1 MLRSGEP
8 SAPRF
13 LRPLPRIQIAEAN
26 IQQAPAKKGH
36 PAGLKALFFTEMWER
51 LGFYLMLG
59 ILLLYITDTERGGL
73 GFSTRQAAEIYGT
86 YMAFVYFTPFLG
98 GMIADRFLGFR
109 RSVFIGGLLMAAGYF
124 ALGIRSLPMFYAGL
138 TLLCLGNGL
147 FKPNISAMVGNLY
160 APDDPRRD
168 AGFNIFYMGINIG
181 ATMSALLSAPL
192 RNLWSFNMAFAAAGV
207 GLLVGVVVLSLNW
220 KRLAKADRQTE
231 RSDEDISFKQVILT
245 ILVPAGL
252 FGFAG
257 YFVGNQLEFVRT
269 TIGPVTFGFI
279 IGMLPVMA
287 YFGLI
292 IKRASPEEKPGL
304 GALIPVYIAG
314 GAFFMIL
321 HLSGGLMTVFAEHN
335 TDRRAEW
342 IPTATDFYAQKAMPS
357 YYGNAGDQLPRLDER
372 VLITVNDAGEAMFG
386 ARILSDELLAD
397 LSTRPGLQVLD
408 TDEATIPD
416 DEMFLVCAVYGKDDV
431 TVAEETDAHGVVN
444 TTVKVV
450 EGAELMDEVLV
461 TRAIEGQDV
470 PVLLVSDATHEA
482 VYRNR
487 DPGVATLAP
496 GSYVRLVNA
505 EMLTGLLNPVFVV
518 LMTPVV
524 VFFFGWMAA
533 RGQPVSTARKIFLGM
548 IITTVAL
555 LIIAVGASLGKDGA
569 AKTSMIWMA
578 VYYLVITFGELC
590 LSPMGLS
597 LVTKLSPK
605 RLVGLMMGGWF
616 LATAIGNKLSGFLS
630 GLEPTTKMFV
640 ILALAILMVAAF
652 IFAMLPRLN
661 MAIKRYGA

>member
-1 MLRSGEP
+1 MTR
-8 SAPRF
+8 A
-13 LRPLPRIQIAEAN
+13 
-26 IQQAPAKKGH
+26 QAPKGH

-73 GFSTRQAAEIYGT
+73 GFTTRQAAEIYGT

-109 RSVFIGGLLMAAGYF
+109 RAVFIGGLLMAAGYF
-124 ALGIRSLPMFYAGL
+124 SLGIRSLPTFYAGL
-138 TLLCLGNGL
+138 TLLCLGNGF

-160 APDDPRRD
+160 AADDPRRD

-181 ATMSALLSAPL
+181 ATLSALLSAPL

-207 GLLVGVVVLSLNW
+207 GLLVGTLILVANW
-220 KRLAKADRQTE
+220 KRLAKADVQTE

-252 FGFAG
+252 FGVAA
-257 YFVGNQLEFVRT
+257 YFVGNAIPFVAR
-269 TIGPVTFGFI
+269 TIGPVTFAFI
-279 IGMLPVMA
+279 VGMIPVMV

-292 IKRASPEEKPGL
+292 IKRANDEERPGL
-304 GALIPVYIAG
+304 AALIPVYVAG

-342 IPTATDFYAQKAMPS
+342 IPAATEFYAQKAMPS
-357 YYGNAGDQLPRLDER
+357 YYLNAGPDVQRPDER
-372 VLITVNDAGEAMFG
+372 MLVTVSDAGEAMFG
-386 ARILSDELLAD
+386 ARILSDEVRRELEA
-397 LSTRPGLQVLD
+397 RPELTVH
-408 TDEATIPD
+408 ATAGYAVPD
-416 DEMFLVCAVYGKDDV
+416 DEMFLVCGVYAADDV
-431 TVAEETDAHGVVN
+431 DVATETDAHGVAT
-444 TTVKVV
+444 TTVKVN
-450 EGAELMDEVLV
+450 ESAARLDEVLV
-461 TRAIEGQDV
+461 TRAIDGVDI
-470 PVLLVSDATHEA
+470 PVLLVSEGTRFA
-482 VYRNR
+482 VYDNR
-487 DPGVATLAP
+487 DPAVETLAP

-505 EMLTGLLNPVFVV
+505 EMLTGLVNPVFVV
-518 LMTPVV
+518 VMTPVV

-533 RGQPVSTARKIFLGM
+533 RGKPVSTARKIFLGM

-555 LIIAVGASLGKDGA
+555 LIMAVGAFMGQDGA
-569 AKTSMIWMA
+569 AKTAMIWMV

-616 LATAIGNKLSGFLS
+616 LATAVGNKLSGFLS
-630 GLEPTTKMFV
+630 GLAPTTQMFV
-640 ILALAILMVAAF
+640 VLALAILVVAGF

-661 MAIKRYGA
+661 TAIKKYGA